1 MTYSFA
7 SEQEA
12 AQAMLL
18 EVAGL
23 LNRETIDYAVIG
35 GWIPY
40 LFNAKPIRHTGTY
53 DVDIILNAALSKE
66 HVIRALDSMVKDS
79 GYMRAPKNA
88 FQVYRKLVVNNEPM
102 IFHVDFLHRKY
113 ADDSAD
119 LIMQWG
125 RYESIATPGTDVIF
139 TEKEARYQVIS
150 GLAMDGTETFL
161 KVPFATEAGFLSSKG
176 RSVGFGKRLRDAF
189 DIFLIINQSN
199 NIAELTERSQQ
210 LMKSS
215 IFAASMARLE
225 HEFNKRSAADDAAAF
240 IVKLAPEHIPG
251 FVEDADKAQLA
262 NTQKA
267 KEWVLKVVNEFLTA
281 IKPVHRAG

>member
-12 AQAMLL
+12 ARAMLL

-23 LNRETIDYAVIG
+23 LNRQTIDYAVIG

-40 LFNAKPIRHTGTY
+40 LFNSEPIPHTGTY

-139 TEKEARYQVIS
+139 TEKEARHHLIS
-150 GLAMDGTETFL
+150 GLAMDGTTTSL
-161 KVPFATEAGFLSSKG
+161 KIPFATEAGFLSAKG

-189 DIFLIINQSN
+189 DIFLVINQSN
-199 NIAELTERSQQ
+199 NITELTEHSKQ
-210 LMKSS
+210 LMKRS
-215 IFAASMARLE
+215 IFAASMRRLDN
-225 HEFNKRSAADDAAAF
+225 EFNNKSAADDAAAF

-251 FVEDADKAQLA
+251 FIEGAGEAPLV

-267 KEWVLKVVNEFLTA
+267 KEWVLTVINDFLTA
-281 IKPVHRAG
+281 IDPVRRAS

>member
-23 LNRETIDYAVIG
+23 LNRQTIDYAVIG

-40 LFNAKPIRHTGTY
+40 LFNAKPIPHTGTY

-139 TEKEARYQVIS
+139 TEKEIRYEVIS
-150 GLAMDGTETFL
+150 GLAMDGTETYL

-189 DIFLIINQSN
+189 DIFLIIHQSN
-199 NIAELTERSQQ
+199 NIAELTKRSRQ

-215 IFAASMARLE
+215 IFTASMARLKK
-225 HEFNKRSAADDAAAF
+225 EFNHGPAADQAAEFVMKFA
-240 IVKLAPEHIPG
+240 AQDIPG
-251 FVEDADKAQLA
+251 FDEVGGQSSKA
-262 NTQKA
+262 NHEKA
-267 KEWVLKVVNEFLTA
+267 REWVLTVVNGFLTA
-281 IKPVHRAG
+281 IEPAPRAV